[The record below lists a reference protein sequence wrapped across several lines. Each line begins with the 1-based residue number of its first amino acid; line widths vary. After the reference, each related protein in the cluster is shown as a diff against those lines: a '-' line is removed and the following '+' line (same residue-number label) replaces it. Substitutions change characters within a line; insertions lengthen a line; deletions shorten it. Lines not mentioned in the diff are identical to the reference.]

1 MSECLPSKRAQ
12 WAVYMLVLVVSTA
25 IAVVLFE
32 LMMQQSRQ
40 GTVAMRVTIGTYG
53 VFDDTVGVGYAPG
66 SSSSYA
72 YLDSTGR
79 VLECLP
85 TISKT
90 NVDGFRGL
98 DTRADYEAA
107 AQRVLVGGDSFSQ
120 WHVDGK
126 TIVDY
131 TKSELNVR
139 AYSAALLTVAGG
151 TFGLE
156 HMVAHLADA
165 LTRTRQPWW
174 SPPRV
179 RSASCARTRRRPMC
193 SASTTGFLATS

>member
-1 MSECLPSKRAQ
+1 
-12 WAVYMLVLVVSTA
+12 ML
-25 IAVVLFE
+25 IYVLFFFFFFF
-32 LMMQQSRQ
+32 LSFFLFFFFSSRRRH
-40 GTVAMRVTIGTYG
+40 TRCADVTG
-53 VFDDTVGVGYAPG
+53 VQTCALPI
-66 SSSSYA
+66 SSSYA
-72 YLDSTGR
+72 YIDSTGR